1 MLACVF
7 FSKYPQMLSRSRF
20 INPRRSL
27 LQLFTTA
34 HRFSKKL
41 NISSSPVPEVLLNH
55 LDEECVDFLPWLER
69 KAGVEI
75 SSKLYVGKSAYGRSL
90 FASKSIQTG
99 ECILRVPYN
108 VQIAPDNLL
117 PKVASLLDNEVG
129 NVAKLAIVILIEQK
143 RGQESEWAPYISCL
157 PRPGEMH
164 STIFW
169 SKSELDMIH
178 QSTVYQE
185 TIKEKYQ
192 IEKDFL
198 KIKLVGRT
206 QFQGAKHKG
215 MLIERERIMVSSIA
229 TLVCVKTLGS
239 RAHIDLFGRALDHSP
254 EILDGITLED
264 FIHAYAL
271 VRSRAWGSTRGVSL
285 IPFADFSNHD
295 GVSEAFILNDEDKQ
309 VSEVIADRNFAPHE
323 EVLIRYGKFS
333 NAALLLEFG
342 FIVPHNI
349 HDQVQ
354 IHIDVPNHDFLG
366 EMKLDI
372 LRRHHLPT
380 TRYANDFKFSGDSF
394 IIKSVLWVGIV
405 IVLGKGLPQSLRAFA
420 RVLCCNS
427 SQDLIDLAME
437 AAQNDGRLARCPLK
451 NSSREIQAHEILL
464 SRISQ
469 LIEEYNVSMKSLE
482 PVAASVCERFAL
494 RRQMALD
501 LLTGELRVLESAYT
515 WLKNYCATLLQHST
529 TNDDAS
535 ACGNIRE

>member
-1 MLACVF
+1 MEGW
-7 FSKYPQMLSRSRF
+7 MLSF
-20 INPRRSL
+20 VTSL
-27 LQLFTTA
+27 VKFL
-34 HRFSKKL
+34 SEVKKL
-41 NISSSPVPEVLLNH
+41 MMHVL
-55 LDEECVDFLPWLER
+55 
-69 KAGVEI
+69 
-75 SSKLYVGKSAYGRSL
+75 AYRSL

-129 NVAKLAIVILIEQK
+129 NVAKLAIVILTEQK

-157 PRPGEMH
+157 PWPGEMH

-192 IEKDFL
+192 IEKDFM
-198 KIKLVGRT
+198 KIK
-206 QFQGAKHKG
+206 
-215 MLIERERIMVSSIA
+215 S
-229 TLVCVKTLGS
+229 
-239 RAHIDLFGRALDHSP
+239 ALDHSP

-264 FIHAYAL
+264 FMHAYAL

-295 GVSEAFILNDEDKQ
+295 GVSEAFVLNDEDKQ

-333 NAALLLEFG
+333 NAILLLEFG

-394 IIKSVLWVGIV
+394 IIKEVRSARGK
-405 IVLGKGLPQSLRAFA
+405 GKGLPQSLRAFS

-437 AAQNDGRLARCPLK
+437 AAQNDGRLARRPLK
-451 NSSREIQAHEILL
+451 NSSREIQAHEILM

-482 PVAASVCERFAL
+482 PVAASVCKRFAL

-515 WLKNYCATLLQHST
+515 WLNNYCATLLQHST
-529 TNDDAS
+529 NNDDAS

>member
-1 MLACVF
+1 MLTCVF
-7 FSKYPQMLSRSRF
+7 FSKYPQILSRSRF

-27 LQLFTTA
+27 LQLFNTA

-41 NISSSPVPEVLLNH
+41 NISSSPVPEALLNH

-108 VQIAPDNLL
+108 VVSLLTHSTAAIAHQIIYFQ
-117 PKVASLLDNEVG
+117 KFASLLDNEVG

-178 QSTVYQE
+178 KSTVYQE

-198 KIKLVGRT
+198 KIK
-206 QFQGAKHKG
+206 
-215 MLIERERIMVSSIA
+215 S
-229 TLVCVKTLGS
+229 
-239 RAHIDLFGRALDHSP
+239 ALDHSA
-254 EILDGITLED
+254 EILDDITLED
-264 FIHAYAL
+264 FMHAYAL
-271 VRSRAWGSTRGVSL
+271 
-285 IPFADFSNHD
+285 DFSNHD

-394 IIKSVLWVGIV
+394 IIKEVRFARGK
-405 IVLGKGLPQSLRAFA
+405 GKGLPQSLRAFA
-420 RVLCCNS
+420 RVLCCKLFS
-427 SQDLIDLAME
+427 RCASDCILLLYLIDLAME
-437 AAQNDGRLARCPLK
+437 AAQNDGRLARRPLK
-451 NSSREIQAHEILL
+451 NSGGRSKHMRSCCQE
-464 SRISQ
+464 S
-469 LIEEYNVSMKSLE
+469 SLE
-482 PVAASVCERFAL
+482 PVAASVCKRFAL

-501 LLTGELRVLESAYT
+501 LLTGVLRVSNPHT
-515 WLKNYCATLLQHST
+515 H
-529 TNDDAS
+529 
-535 ACGNIRE
+535 G

>member
-41 NISSSPVPEVLLNH
+41 NFSSSPAPEVLLNH

-99 ECILRVPYN
+99 ECIMRVPYN

-157 PRPGEMH
+157 PWPREMH

-198 KIKLVGRT
+198 KIK
-206 QFQGAKHKG
+206 
-215 MLIERERIMVSSIA
+215 S
-229 TLVCVKTLGS
+229 
-239 RAHIDLFGRALDHSP
+239 ALDHSP

-264 FIHAYAL
+264 FMHAYAL

-295 GVSEAFILNDEDKQ
+295 GVSEAFVLNDEDKQ

-333 NAALLLEFG
+333 NATLLLEFG

-394 IIKSVLWVGIV
+394 IIKEVRSARGK
-405 IVLGKGLPQSLRAFA
+405 GKGLPQSLRAFA

-437 AAQNDGRLARCPLK
+437 AAQNDGRLARRPLK

-482 PVAASVCERFAL
+482 PVAASVCKRFAL

-515 WLKNYCATLLQHST
+515 WLNNYCATLLQHST

>member
-1 MLACVF
+1 MEGGC
-7 FSKYPQMLSRSRF
+7 
-20 INPRRSL
+20 SL
-27 LQLFTTA
+27 L
-34 HRFSKKL
+34 
-41 NISSSPVPEVLLNH
+41 SPALLN
-55 LDEECVDFLPWLER
+55 FFQ
-69 KAGVEI
+69 K
-75 SSKLYVGKSAYGRSL
+75 SL

-178 QSTVYQE
+178 KSTVYQE

-198 KIKLVGRT
+198 KIK
-206 QFQGAKHKG
+206 
-215 MLIERERIMVSSIA
+215 S
-229 TLVCVKTLGS
+229 
-239 RAHIDLFGRALDHSP
+239 ALDHSA
-254 EILDGITLED
+254 EILDDITLED
-264 FIHAYAL
+264 FMHAYAL

-394 IIKSVLWVGIV
+394 IIKEVRFARGK
-405 IVLGKGLPQSLRAFA
+405 GKGLPQSLRAFA

-437 AAQNDGRLARCPLK
+437 AAQNDGRLARRPLK
-451 NSSREIQAHEILL
+451 NSGREIQAHEILL

-469 LIEEYNVSMKSLE
+469 LIEEYNVSMKVNMLIFPSLIDWSCRFNF
-482 PVAASVCERFAL
+482 SVKSQE
-494 RRQMALD
+494 
-501 LLTGELRVLESAYT
+501 
-515 WLKNYCATLLQHST
+515 
-529 TNDDAS
+529 
-535 ACGNIRE
+535 

>member
-1 MLACVF
+1 MEGW
-7 FSKYPQMLSRSRF
+7 MLSFVTSLVEF
-20 INPRRSL
+20 LSKVKKINDAC
-27 LQLFTTA
+27 F
-34 HRFSKKL
+34 
-41 NISSSPVPEVLLNH
+41 
-55 LDEECVDFLPWLER
+55 
-69 KAGVEI
+69 GM
-75 SSKLYVGKSAYGRSL
+75 SL

-198 KIKLVGRT
+198 KIKL
-206 QFQGAKHKG
+206 
-215 MLIERERIMVSSIA
+215 
-229 TLVCVKTLGS
+229 
-239 RAHIDLFGRALDHSP
+239 ALDHSP

-394 IIKSVLWVGIV
+394 IIKEVRKRSATITT
-405 IVLGKGLPQSLRAFA
+405 
-420 RVLCCNS
+420 C
-427 SQDLIDLAME
+427 
-437 AAQNDGRLARCPLK
+437 
-451 NSSREIQAHEILL
+451 
-464 SRISQ
+464 
-469 LIEEYNVSMKSLE
+469 
-482 PVAASVCERFAL
+482 VC
-494 RRQMALD
+494 
-501 LLTGELRVLESAYT
+501 S
-515 WLKNYCATLLQHST
+515 CSLLQLFSRF
-529 TNDDAS
+529 N
-535 ACGNIRE
+535 